1 MAPTIKKSQKKLD
14 IILSVLAMGKSAT
27 AAAAAAGITRDR
39 LYVWRKKDPQ
49 FAAAWAGAIEAGT
62 DLLEDEARRR
72 ASEGTAEP
80 VFWKGEIVA
89 TVPKFS
95 DSLIIFLLKSR
106 RPEKYRDY
114 QSNPEKN
121 ALDELLA
128 ALKQ

>member
-1 MAPTIKKSQKKLD
+1 
-14 IILSVLAMGKSAT
+14 
-27 AAAAAAGITRDR
+27 
-39 LYVWRKKDPQ
+39 
-49 FAAAWAGAIEAGT
+49 
-62 DLLEDEARRR
+62 
-72 ASEGTAEP
+72 
-80 VFWKGEIVA
+80 
-89 TVPKFS
+89 VPKFS